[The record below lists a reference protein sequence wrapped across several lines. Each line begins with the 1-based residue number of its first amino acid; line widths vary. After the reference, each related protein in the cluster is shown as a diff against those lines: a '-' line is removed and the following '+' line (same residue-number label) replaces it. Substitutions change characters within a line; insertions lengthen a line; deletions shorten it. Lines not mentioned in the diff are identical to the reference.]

1 MGRGRGVMSRAR
13 EAIRIQVALC
23 WYESLASSP
32 RGHDTKCGPC
42 WRARRQ
48 AISALPII
56 STRRPSLRYGACRR
70 CARSVLGCLLA
81 WMLPDGVRRSGGAA
95 TVAVLRYAR
104 RGAALGRAV
113 AREHI
118 VQSALSQQL
127 QRLERE
133 HGVRLLQR
141 PTHHVRLTAAGD
153 TFLREAR
160 QILAHVDRAVVAAQH
175 AAGSAAT
182 LRVGVVDASY
192 DSMPNI
198 LRHVRNATPIS
209 RYTRSRPGPPA
220 VPAAHR
226 RRLDVGLG
234 RASQAP
240 PEVASKLFRLDPLG
254 VLLHDHHRLAALPAV
269 PGAALAEQR
278 LLLAQ
283 ETRAPEFNHFVI
295 ELCRSVG
302 FTPAVYRGTVDSI
315 RAAAGL
321 VVQGRCVVCGSASCI
336 KAVLELQWRPLV
348 EPPSHYPWS
357 VLWREADRSEH
368 VHAVIAAARVRGGLR
383 RGDGGRFAMRAAQR

>member
-1 MGRGRGVMSRAR
+1 M
-13 EAIRIQVALC
+13 EL
-23 WYESLASSP
+23 
-32 RGHDTKCGPC
+32 
-42 WRARRQ
+42 RQ
-48 AISALPII
+48 
-56 STRRPSLRYGACRR
+56 LRYF
-70 CARSVLGCLLA
+70 VMLA
-81 WMLPDGVRRSGGAA
+81 EELHF
-95 TVAVLRYAR
+95 
-104 RGAALGRAV
+104 GRAA

-133 HGVRLLQR
+133 LGVRLLER
-141 PTHHVRLTAAGD
+141 TTHHVRLTAAGD
-153 TFLREAR
+153 AFLREAR
-160 QILAHVDRAVVAAQH
+160 QILTHVDRAVVAAQH
-175 AAGSAAT
+175 AAGSAAS

-192 DSMPNI
+192 DSMPHI
-198 LRHVRNATPIS
+198 LRHVRNCYPDLEIHEIET
-209 RYTRSRPGPPA
+209 G
-220 VPAAHR
+220 VPQQFQLLIDG
-226 RRLDVGLG
+226 RLDVGLG

-240 PEVASKLFRLDPLG
+240 PEVASKLFRLDQLG

-269 PGAALAEQR
+269 PVAALAEQR

-321 VVQGRCVVCGSASCI
+321 VVQGRCVVCAPASCI
-336 KAVLELQWRPLV
+336 KAVPELQWRPLV

-383 RGDGGRFAMRAAQR
+383 RGDGGRFAMPAAQR